1 MWLDQNVGRLTWTAI
16 VLAIGI
22 SLYVLCLPFFKSM
35 TIQPS
40 NISGQT
46 PIAVSSADCDANHV
60 SGAFVDIT
68 KNSDGSFSFPINDTV
83 ISSVW
88 GGGIQIGRSYTLGE
102 VAKWHQ
108 GMQIDYDVKTDGAG
122 VNANTDIN
130 DYPMVNGYPSGY
142 FWGESTNDDDACDD
156 TGQWKRTG
164 FTGAI
169 PQNKWVHRTVTYWN
183 SNANNVNRYALSDGT
198 YLLFKAP
205 ESDRGKTITIK
216 NVRYTVI
223 EKLHE

>member
-1 MWLDQNVGRLTWTAI
+1 MDQNVGRLTWTAI

-35 TIQPS
+35 IIQPS

-46 PIAVSSADCDANHV
+46 PIAVSSADCNADHVFSSHV
-60 SGAFVDIT
+60 SLT
-68 KNSDGSFSFPINDTV
+68 KNSDGSFSFPINDFV
-83 ISSVW
+83 ISSDW
-88 GGGIQIGRSYTLGE
+88 GGGIGIGPSNVLGE
-102 VAKWHQ
+102 VSKWHQ
-108 GMQIDYDVKTDGAG
+108 GIQIDYDVKTDGAG

-130 DYPMVNGYPSGY
+130 DYPVVNGVPSGT
-142 FWGESTNDDDACDD
+142 FWGASINDDDAFDD
-156 TGQWKRTG
+156 NGQWKRTG
-164 FTGAI
+164 MKGAI

-183 SNANNVNRYALSDGT
+183 ANKNNTSRYALSDGT
-198 YLLFKAP
+198 GLLFKAP

-216 NVRYTVI
+216 NIKYTVV